1 MNESTSHSHTNRL
14 IGETSPY
21 LLQHAHN
28 PVDWYPWGD
37 EALRRAAGENRPILL
52 SIGYSSCHWCHV
64 MERESFEDENTAAIM
79 NRHFVCIKVDRE
91 ERPDL
96 DEVYMAATVAMNNGQ
111 GGWPMTV
118 FLTPD
123 QKPFFAGTYFP
134 PVDGYGRPAFTSV
147 LLRIAELW
155 ETQREALVQQ
165 GSQLTEHL
173 RKQTGIAAPDEVEN
187 GAIEAAVTQL
197 AREFDPAHG
206 GFGQAPKFP
215 PATALSLLLR
225 HHRRTGDELSLK
237 IVRVTLDAMARGGI
251 YDQIGGGFSRYSTDE
266 RWLVPHFEKM
276 LYDNA
281 LLARIY
287 LEAHQV
293 TAEPLYRRIASEVLD
308 YVLREM
314 TAPEGGFYSATD
326 ADSEGVEGKFFV
338 WTPAQVRAVLPE
350 DDARWAC
357 AYYDITDPGNWEA
370 KSIPNTPRPMEGL
383 AKRFGAKPD
392 AFAESIRRSRH
403 LLYEARAK
411 RIPPGL
417 DDKILT
423 AWNGLMIG
431 ALSEGARILD
441 EPRYRTAAERAAD
454 FILSRL
460 SAPDGRLLRTHRAGR
475 SQLNAYL
482 EDYAYLC
489 EALIDL
495 YEAGGGSRFLAEA
508 ERLAERLLSDF
519 GPAGGGGFYHTSA
532 NHEKL
537 LLRQREGYDGA
548 IPNANASAA
557 LALARLSF
565 LLDRDDFRKA
575 ASDAVQGYGAVIRR
589 FPRAFCKALSAAD
602 FLLEG
607 PVEIALIGRVDDPR
621 RAALAREINRRYC
634 PNRIIAHRDSAS
646 GDDDAGPRLP
656 LLEGKTIVD
665 GGPAL
670 YLCRNFTCQKPVTD
684 PAEAGAALEAIQ
696 KNAFKER
703 KASLSNHH
711 QEGT

>member
-1 MNESTSHSHTNRL
+1 MSESRSHSHTNRL

-28 PVDWYPWGD
+28 PVDWHPWGE
-37 EALRRAAGENRPILL
+37 EALRRAAEEDRPILL

-64 MERESFEDENTAAIM
+64 MERESFEDESVAAIM
-79 NRHFVCIKVDRE
+79 NRAFVCVKVDRE

-134 PVDGYGRPAFTSV
+134 PVEGYGRPAFTSV
-147 LLRIAELW
+147 LLRIEELW
-155 ETQREALVQQ
+155 KTRREALVEQ
-165 GSQLTEHL
+165 GAQLAGHL
-173 RKQTGIAAPDEVEN
+173 EKQSGIAAPGSVGDEAV
-187 GAIEAAVTQL
+187 EAAVTQL
-197 AREFDPAHG
+197 SREFDPAHG
-206 GFGQAPKFP
+206 GFGHAPKFP

-237 IVRVTLDAMARGGI
+237 IVRVTLDAMARGGL
-251 YDQIGGGFSRYSTDE
+251 YDQIGGGFARYSTDE

-293 TAEPLYRRIASEVLD
+293 TADPFYRRIASEVLD
-308 YVLREM
+308 YVLKEM

-338 WTPAQVRAVLPE
+338 WTPAEVRAVLPE
-350 DDARWAC
+350 EDALWAC
-357 AYYDITDPGNWEA
+357 AYYDITEPGNWEG
-370 KSIPNTPRPMEGL
+370 KNIPNTPRPMEAL
-383 AKRFGAKPD
+383 AERFGAKHD
-392 AFAESIRRSRH
+392 AFAESIRRSRKI
-403 LLYEARAK
+403 LYEERAR
-411 RIPPGL
+411 RVPPGL

-431 ALSEGARILD
+431 AMAEGARVLD
-441 EPRYRTAAERAAD
+441 EARYLAAAARAAD
-454 FILSRL
+454 FILSRMRD
-460 SAPDGRLLRTHRAGR
+460 PGGRLLRTHRAGR
-475 SQLNAYL
+475 SRGNAYL

-495 YEAGGGSRFLAEA
+495 HEAGGAARFLGEA
-508 ERLAERLLSDF
+508 ERLAERLLTDFSPSD
-519 GPAGGGGFYHTSA
+519 GGGFYHTSRD
-532 NHEKL
+532 HEKL

-557 LALARLSF
+557 FALARLSF
-565 LLDRDDFRKA
+565 FLDRADFRKA
-575 ASDAVQGYGAVIRR
+575 AGDAVQGYGAVIRR
-589 FPRAFCKALSAAD
+589 FPRAFVKSLIAAD

-607 PVEIALIGRVDDPR
+607 PVEIALIGREDDPR
-621 RAALAREINRRYC
+621 RAALAREINRRFI
-634 PNRIIAHRDSAS
+634 PNRIIAHRDP
-646 GDDDAGPRLP
+646 DARAEAEDPRLP
-656 LLEGKTIVD
+656 LLEGKTLVD

-670 YLCRNFTCQKPVTD
+670 YLCRNFTCGKPVTD
-684 PAEAGAALEAIQ
+684 PSGAGAALETLQ
-696 KNAFKER
+696 TSMFTER
-703 KASLSNHH
+703 KATLSNQ
-711 QEGT
+711 QEET